1 MTDSRHRLASMLKQ
15 WSRWWRG
22 RHRESRARRT
32 ASDDM
37 LRCVLETVPDGIVTI
52 DGHGTVLAFNPAAE
66 RLFGYR
72 ADEVIGRNVSVLMP
86 EPYRSRHDD
95 YLRRYL
101 ATGEARIIGKGRTV
115 AGRRKD
121 RSTFPLELAIAR
133 FTIGDDPYF
142 TGIVR
147 DATPRHDLEAELRQR
162 LQEVAD
168 AEERMRSVV
177 DHVLDAIITI
187 DERGII
193 TTFNG
198 AAEKTFGWR
207 SEDMIGRN
215 VSVLMPEPDCSR
227 HDGYLGSYLR
237 TGQAKIIGIGRE
249 VIGRRC
255 DGRVFPM
262 ELAISEFRI
271 GAARYFTGIV
281 RDLTERKRLEHEL
294 RERLDQLATAA
305 QRKDQFIGLLGHELR
320 NPLAPVRNGLEI
332 LRRLEGQAQMTRNV
346 VEMMERQVAQMVR
359 LIDDLL
365 DISRITS
372 NKIALKRDDVD
383 LRRVVQQA
391 IETIVPELGEQQQ
404 PLDVALPDAPVIACV
419 DAVRIAQIVNNLL
432 SNASKFS
439 DPGARIGITLE
450 REASYAVIRVEDEGV
465 GIPADRLDDIFEI
478 LVQIDPSFERRRSG
492 LGIGLT
498 LVKSLTELHGGA
510 ISVRSPGPGRGT
522 TFEVRLPVA
531 ATPPRETRPAEE
543 ADGAYAARRILVIDD
558 NRDAADSLSALLRM
572 LGHDVITVYDG
583 ANGVREA
590 ANLRSAVVLCDIG
603 MPGMTGLEVAAA
615 LRPLHGEQDLRLIA
629 VTGYGH
635 PEAVREAREAGFDH
649 HVVKPVDLNQL
660 LPLLK
665 SAPVPDPPVS
675 RA

>member
-1 MTDSRHRLASMLKQ
+1 MMKQ

-22 RHRESRARRT
+22 RQRERRARHT
-32 ASDDM
+32 TDDDL
-37 LRCVLETVPDGIVTI
+37 LRCVLDHVPDGIVTI
-52 DGHGTVLAFNPAAE
+52 DGHGTIVSFNPAAE
-66 RLFGYR
+66 KLFGYS
-72 ADEVIGRNVSVLMP
+72 AEEVTGRNVNLLMP

-95 YLRRYL
+95 YLRRHL
-101 ATGEARIIGKGRTV
+101 TTGEVRVIGKDRTV
-115 AGRRKD
+115 VARRKN
-121 RSTFPLELAIAR
+121 RSTFPIELAIAR
-133 FTIGDDPYF
+133 FTIGNEPYF

-147 DATPRHDLEAELRQR
+147 DATPRRQLEDELRQR

-177 DHVLDAIITI
+177 DNVLDAIITI
-187 DERGII
+187 DDCGVV

-207 SEDMIGRN
+207 SEEVIGRN
-215 VSVLMPEPDCSR
+215 VSLLMPEPDRSR

-237 TGQAKIIGIGRE
+237 TGHAKIIGIGRE
-249 VIGRRC
+249 VIGCRR
-255 DGRVFPM
+255 DGSVFPM

-271 GAARYFTGIV
+271 GSARYFTGIV

-294 RERLDQLATAA
+294 RSRVDQLATAA

-332 LRRLEGQAQMTRNV
+332 LRRVEGQAQMTRNV

-372 NKIALKRDDVD
+372 NKIALKRDEVD
-383 LRRVVQQA
+383 LRHVVQQA
-391 IETIVPELGEQQQ
+391 IETIVPEVGEQRQ
-404 PLDVALPDAPVIACV
+404 PLDVALPDAPVMACV
-419 DAVRIAQIVNNLL
+419 DAVRVAQIVNNLL

-450 REASYAVIRVEDEGV
+450 REAEYAVIRVEDAGV

-478 LVQIDPSFERRRSG
+478 FVQVDPSFERRRSG

-510 ISVRSPGPGRGT
+510 ISVRSAGPGHGT

-531 ATPPRETRPAEE
+531 VTPPRASRP
-543 ADGAYAARRILVIDD
+543 ADGADTEYAARRILVIDD

-572 LGHDVITVYDG
+572 LGHEVVTVYDG
-583 ANGVREA
+583 AAGVHEA
-590 ANLRSAVVLCDIG
+590 AALRSAVVLCDIG

-615 LRPLHGEQDLRLIA
+615 LQPLREDRDLLLIA

-665 SAPVPDPPVS
+665 SAPVPDPPVP